1 MMLDAF
7 YVVPALLIL
16 ALGVYTIV
24 ARDTFAATVGFLAYG
39 LLLTVAWVQLRGVDI
54 ALTEAAI
61 GGGLTGLLLVRA
73 AARLRV
79 TEGAARGELPG
90 LPARLLAGAMAAAVA
105 GALAL
110 AVLALPDPA
119 PTLAAEAIANIEPL
133 GVGNPITAVLLAYR
147 AMDTLLEAIVL
158 LFALIGVWSLAPDR
172 LWGGRPGPRYNAD
185 PDGILAFIAR
195 VLPPIGIIVGVY
207 IFWVGADAP
216 GGKFQGAT
224 IIAAMWLLVMM
235 AGLADAPPIGR
246 RLVRVLLVAGPVVFI
261 AIGLAGVAAAGAFLA
276 YPDGWAKP
284 LILVIEFALMPSL
297 ALTLGLIMAGAPER
311 AEAP

>member
-1 MMLDAF
+1 MS
-7 YVVPALLIL
+7 
-16 ALGVYTIV
+16 G
-24 ARDTFAATVGFLAYG
+24 
-39 LLLTVAWVQLRGVDI
+39 
-54 ALTEAAI
+54 
-61 GGGLTGLLLVRA
+61 
-73 AARLRV
+73 
-79 TEGAARGELPG
+79 
-90 LPARLLAGAMAAAVA
+90 AVA
-105 GALAL
+105 AALAL

-119 PTLAAEAIANIEPL
+119 PTLAPEAIANIGPL

-158 LFALIGVWSLAPDR
+158 LFVLIGVWSLAPDR
-172 LWGGRPGPRYNAD
+172 AWGGRPGPRYNAD

-235 AGLADAPPIGR
+235 AGLADAPPISR

-261 AIGLAGVAAAGAFLA
+261 AIGCAGVATAGAFLA

-311 AEAP
+311 TEAP